1 MPYPFKQRGTVVVP
15 LAESPVPMVEV
26 ESTDNPATFSETV
39 AGEGN
44 ITGMTIYGKSTQVTT
59 TGAQL
64 FDKNAAS
71 PNTWINGQGVV
82 EGANGYTL
90 SDYISVTAGTYYG
103 NFKGSVKTA
112 TYNSEKQFIR
122 YIAWAGSTPLT
133 INDGESYLLVTIQT
147 NDDGNYLDTFMLN
160 AGSTA
165 LPYEPYTGGK
175 PSPSPEYPQPI
186 TNAGASG
193 SIETIIT
200 GKNLLTG
207 RLYYGRYNLGLAYIQ
222 NEDAV
227 SLPYVPAFENSG
239 ICYAVSIRKGI
250 TYTFSVTNGN
260 TNARLFLALY
270 RTFEDAFNSANA
282 ISKVEDEPSASIAA
296 SEDGI
301 LVCLIAGFWTDGSTT
316 IHECTES
323 ELLQLEIGL
332 PATAYEAPHSQ
343 SIAVTTPNG
352 LPGIP
357 VDSGGNF
364 VDATGQE
371 WICNY
376 RDWARGVDVKKVGNK
391 TIDNTETWLQTATND
406 SSKYRYRLISLTDFE
421 DFDIAKASSIKTNG
435 FCDIL
440 PITSADDNYLRKRD
454 SVSLTYAS
462 SSSSYFY
469 IYMQA
474 FENATIEEF
483 EEYIHQHPLN
493 FILPLKNPI
502 ETPIPAD
509 ELAAYQALQT
519 YDGTTVFNMDSGEP
533 AASWEV
539 KALVVDPNN
548 TNPQVMRLWLDEETG
563 HPVNINGRGARVGDT
578 PTQQYILQ
586 PCSF

>member
-1 MPYPFKQRGTVVVP
+1 
-15 LAESPVPMVEV
+15 
-26 ESTDNPATFSETV
+26 
-39 AGEGN
+39 
-44 ITGMTIYGKSTQVTT
+44 
-59 TGAQL
+59 
-64 FDKNAAS
+64 
-71 PNTWINGQGVV
+71 
-82 EGANGYTL
+82 
-90 SDYISVTAGTYYG
+90 
-103 NFKGSVKTA
+103 
-112 TYNSEKQFIR
+112 
-122 YIAWAGSTPLT
+122 
-133 INDGESYLLVTIQT
+133 
-147 NDDGNYLDTFMLN
+147 MLN

-175 PSPSPEYPQPI
+175 PSPSPEYPQEIHSAGDEGEIDVGVTGAQLFPI
-186 TNAGASG
+186 NLAASANG
-193 SIETIIT
+193 MTVT
-200 GKNLLTG
+200 H
-207 RLYYGRYNLGLAYIQ
+207 
-222 NEDAV
+222 NEDGTINVTGTPNRRYANILDVPVILPDGEYYLSSNGFDAV
-227 SLPYVPAFENSG
+227 GQLMPVIRVVKTDGTIKYHVISG
-239 ICYAVSIRKGI
+239 RVSIK
-250 TYTFSVTNGN
+250 N
-260 TNARLFLALY
+260 TSDIRMTIQYQHSELAEL
-270 RTFEDAFNSANA
+270 N
-282 ISKVEDEPSASIAA
+282 ISNFFTMLNV
-296 SEDGI
+296 
-301 LVCLIAGFWTDGSTT
+301 GSTA
-316 IHECTES
+316 
-323 ELLQLEIGL
+323 L
-332 PATAYEAPHSQ
+332 PFEPYQSQ
-343 SIAVTTPNG
+343 SLIFSTPNG

-406 SSKYRYRLISLTDFE
+406 SSKYRYRLTSLTDFE
-421 DFDIAKASSIKTNG
+421 DFDIAKASPIKTNG

-440 PITSADDNYLRKRD
+440 PITSADDNYLRRRD
-454 SVSLTYAS
+454 SVSLTSSSS
-462 SSSSYFY
+462 SSSSYIY